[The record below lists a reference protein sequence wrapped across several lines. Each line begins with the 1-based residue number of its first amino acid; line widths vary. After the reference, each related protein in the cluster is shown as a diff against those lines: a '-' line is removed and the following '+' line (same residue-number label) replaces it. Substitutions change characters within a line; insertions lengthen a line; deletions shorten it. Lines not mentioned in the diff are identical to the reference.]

1 MIEQFDPSAR
11 SIVIPA
17 VVGGPRLEHKFH
29 FILDLGAT
37 LTCIRPDLLR
47 VLGYDLS
54 RPIGRKR
61 IRSAT
66 GSVVAPIYRVT
77 SLASLGQVQA
87 DFSVAAQDLPLTVEA
102 DGLLGLDFF
111 RGLVLHLDFA
121 RGRIALRSP
130 HPPWQFWR

>member
-1 MIEQFDPSAR
+1 MIVAFDPTAR
-11 SIVIPA
+11 SVRIPVV
-17 VVGGPRLEHKFH
+17 VVGPRKRHDFV

-47 VLGYDLS
+47 LLGYDLS

-66 GSVVAPIYRVT
+66 GSVVAPIYRAT
-77 SLASLGQVQA
+77 SLASLGQVHLN
-87 DFSVAAQDLPLTVEA
+87 FSVAGQDLPLTVEA

-121 RGRIALRSP
+121 RGQIALRPP
-130 HPPWQFWR
+130 HPRWQFWR